1 MKICELP
8 SSQLTVM
15 KIIWDIGRPVQLSD
29 VYAAV
34 REQYGDMWQYQT
46 VSTYIR
52 WLVKKGFLNIE
63 QAGRVY
69 DYTPAVSEQEYLEFV
84 AKRMTRFWGKKTL
97 KTVACALRDDEELTD
112 ADIHE
117 LEELLH
123 GDDE

>member
-63 QAGRVY
+63 QAGRV
-69 DYTPAVSEQEYLEFV
+69 SGG
-84 AKRMTRFWGKKTL
+84 KRR
-97 KTVACALRDDEELTD
+97 
-112 ADIHE
+112 
-117 LEELLH
+117 
-123 GDDE
+123 